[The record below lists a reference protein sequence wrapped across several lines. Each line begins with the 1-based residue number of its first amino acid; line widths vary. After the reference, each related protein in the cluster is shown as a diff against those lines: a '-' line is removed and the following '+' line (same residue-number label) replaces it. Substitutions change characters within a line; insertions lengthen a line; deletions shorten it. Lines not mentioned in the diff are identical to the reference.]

1 MLVILSHP
9 LCGALNMEAETR
21 DTSLSIIPAQAGVH
35 FSPPGFRVAAYG
47 PRIKYGAGS
56 PGMTGSS
63 VSSFQRKLES
73 RGCGEG
79 WAFCF

>member
-47 PRIKYGAGS
+47 LARNDGLVGFVIPAKAGIQ
-56 PGMTGSS
+56 G
-63 VSSFQRKLES
+63 V
-73 RGCGEG
+73 
-79 WAFCF
+79 W